1 MRAAFLGTP
10 AAAIPSL
17 AALVQIADVEFVVT
31 QPDRPKG
38 RGRHS
43 AHSPVKLAALEWGIP
58 LFQPRTSAELLA
70 VMQSEYL
77 DVAVVAAYGRILEP
91 EVLRTTR
98 VGFVNVH
105 FSLLPRWRGAAPV
118 ERAIATGDEITGV
131 SLMLIDEGLDTGP
144 VITAHETDIDDD
156 ETGGSLTARLAD
168 LGGLLLSEVLADFV
182 AGHRIPAP
190 QIDAAALLAP
200 RLTSADA
207 RLDPQRDG
215 VVLER
220 EVRAYHPRPGAWV
233 SVEGVRIGVLQAR
246 LSEESVAPGR
256 IEVIAGRP
264 VLGCGTGALELVE
277 LQAAGKRRMTGAD
290 WANGRRGA
298 PGHVDALPE

>member
-38 RGRHS
+38 RGLRS
-43 AHSPVKLAALEWGIP
+43 AESPVKLAALEWGIP
-58 LFQPRTSAELLA
+58 LFQPRSNSELLN
-70 VMQSEYL
+70 VMQSEYV
-77 DVAVVAAYGRILEP
+77 DVAVVAGYGRILTP

-118 ERAIATGDEITGV
+118 ERAIATGDEVTGV
-131 SLMLIDEGLDTGP
+131 SLMLIDDGLDTGP
-144 VITAHETDIDDD
+144 VITAHETDIDED

-168 LGGLLLSEVLADFV
+168 LGGLLMSEVLADFV

-190 QIDAAALLAP
+190 QIDAAAVLAP

-207 RLDPQRDG
+207 RLDPQRDD

-220 EVRAYHPRPGAWV
+220 AVRAFHPRPGAWL
-233 SVEGVRIGVLQAR
+233 SVEGVRIGVLRAR
-246 LSEESVAPGR
+246 LSPETVVPGR

-264 VLGCGTGALELVE
+264 VLGCGSGALELIEVH
-277 LQAAGKRRMTGAD
+277 AAGKRQMTGAA

-298 PGHVDALPE
+298 PALVDPSPE